1 MKGLDFIIL
10 GVAKAGTTSLYH
22 YLKQYP
28 DICLPRTKETW
39 FFDSINYYKGL
50 TYYYNN
56 YFLEDHCKKV
66 MGEIASSY
74 LYIPFVP
81 GRIKEC
87 LPDIKLIAILRNP
100 VHRAYSD
107 WWMLYSLGIESLT
120 FEDALADNL
129 NRLESGVSFDN
140 EDRWQEHLSAIA
152 EKGQLKY
159 RTYLDYGYYE
169 KQLHRYLEYFPKEQL
184 KVFIFEDLK
193 NPGRLVREILEFLKI
208 DSNLKLIDASPKNVA
223 IPSRFIGRLIK
234 MAGKIKIDK
243 ILPIQI
249 KKIMTKIITRMHKKT
264 KLNPLTKNWLFDHYC
279 AHNKRLEKLL
289 DIDLPWSVK

>member
-28 DICLPRTKETW
+28 DICLPGTKETW

-169 KQLHRYLEYFPKEQL
+169 KQLHRYLQYFPKEQL
-184 KVFIFEDLK
+184 KVFIFEDLKK

-208 DSNLKLIDASPKNVA
+208 DSILKLIDASPKNVA

-243 ILPIQI
+243 ILPSQI
-249 KKIMTKIITRMHKKT
+249 
-264 KLNPLTKNWLFDHYC
+264 
-279 AHNKRLEKLL
+279 
-289 DIDLPWSVK
+289 